1 MKHIENI
8 CRKYNI
14 KNYTINNGVVDVDN
28 DVYFYDKGLYKIP
41 LIFGKVTGN
50 FSCAF
55 NNLSSLSGCPKW
67 IGGDFFC
74 HGNKLEELDGPEF
87 VNGDF
92 IIDKSIVNLLDER
105 YEINNDYEYPRV
117 TNYNFVNKLIKRG
130 NNINSILKNNI

>member
-1 MKHIENI
+1 MTHIESI

-14 KNYTINNGVVDVDN
+14 YNYTIKDGVVNVDGS
-28 DVYFYDKGLYKIP
+28 VSFYDKGLYKMP

-74 HGNKLEELDGPEF
+74 HGNKLKELNGPDF

-92 IIDKSIVNLLDER
+92 IIDKSIVEHIDER

-117 TNYNFVNKLIKRG
+117 TNYNSVNKLIKR
-130 NNINSILKNNI
+130 NHNINSILKNNI